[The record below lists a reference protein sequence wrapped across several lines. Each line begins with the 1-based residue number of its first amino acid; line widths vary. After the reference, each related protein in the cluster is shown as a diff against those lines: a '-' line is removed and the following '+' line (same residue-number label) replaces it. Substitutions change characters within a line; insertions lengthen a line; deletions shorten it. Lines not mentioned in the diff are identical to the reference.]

1 MKYSTLIAHI
11 ILSITF
17 FCMFGYENIL
27 RYLRGGVTVLK
38 YDEIVEDGI
47 PSPGITFMLDHTKI
61 YSFFV
66 IVISIK
72 SASTILAEGLCKE
85 SHNLEDF
92 EKCVQDIRTPYIDQI
107 NFKSYSQSF
116 ELNHAGASDFIYPG
130 KNSITVE
137 MSPKLLL
144 NKVSDIMMS
153 NLI

>member
-72 SASTILAEGLCKE
+72 SASTILAEGLCTE

>member
-1 MKYSTLIAHI
+1 
-11 ILSITF
+11 
-17 FCMFGYENIL
+17 MFGYENIL

-38 YDEIVEDGI
+38 YDEIVEDGV
-47 PSPGITFMLDHTKI
+47 PSPGITFLLDHSKI
-61 YSFFV
+61 LIFV

-72 SASTILAEGLCKE
+72 SASTILAEGLCTE